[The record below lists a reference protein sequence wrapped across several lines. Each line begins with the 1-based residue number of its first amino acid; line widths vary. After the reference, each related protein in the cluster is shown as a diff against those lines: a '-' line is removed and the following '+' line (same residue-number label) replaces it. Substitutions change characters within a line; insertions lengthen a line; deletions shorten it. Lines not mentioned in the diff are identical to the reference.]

1 MRWKCS
7 SSQQPAFSAQYERSW
22 RVLPVSRGVPGAIF
36 ERARLFC
43 GRAGIEP
50 ARVRVCR
57 LSALPS
63 FYAASMSPSSFSSS
77 HVSSFRADFEAAC
90 GRSVPTTVSPD
101 ERSEELPKAMSIRG
115 AASNRQPVKCGF
127 TSASHWTLRCWLL
140 AAEAFRSE
148 ATPEG
153 AEGVSGLV
161 AVRVEACARRGR
173 RVAACRIAGTA
184 VDGRQ
189 EHQHRVRPHAGQNHR
204 SVGSMPTHKKTVG
217 RARWGVPG
225 GGGQRCA

>member
-22 RVLPVSRGVPGAIF
+22 RVLSVSGGVPGAIF

-77 HVSSFRADFEAAC
+77 HVSSFRFTLIPPKTDLSSLSTFMTTCRCRAPQRGVTRRPAAE
-90 GRSVPTTVSPD
+90 VFQQPTTVSP
-101 ERSEELPKAMSIRG
+101 EPKASR
-115 AASNRQPVKCGF
+115 
-127 TSASHWTLRCWLL
+127 
-140 AAEAFRSE
+140 EAV
-148 ATPEG
+148 AT
-153 AEGVSGLV
+153 GV
-161 AVRVEACARRGR
+161 
-173 RVAACRIAGTA
+173 
-184 VDGRQ
+184 
-189 EHQHRVRPHAGQNHR
+189 
-204 SVGSMPTHKKTVG
+204 
-217 RARWGVPG
+217 
-225 GGGQRCA
+225 QRNSQ